1 MNRRN
6 FLFAAAL
13 PAGAFL
19 AAHVHA
25 AEPRPLAEQ
34 VAAGEK
40 FLAGMFDPALDL
52 LPEFPGAS
60 VYWLYHDNYLAA
72 KRLDATRPD
81 LAKRIRAA
89 IASYGVTSSGKIE
102 ILYGEAKLPLPFRR
116 YQLTDVKRIGDKLV
130 RTEIVTDEPT
140 KGWERYADQRFFA
153 AIALAETDRTGARE
167 QFDAGM
173 AMWDG
178 RGFDDPAAKH
188 LNVYATYK
196 LALALIAAR
205 RIGAAVPVR
214 DALLARI
221 ASQQNAAGG
230 WVTDYTRDGAPHG
243 FANVE
248 TSCMVM
254 LALEAAMAW

>member
-1 MNRRN
+1 VNRRRF
-6 FLFAAAL
+6 FLSTAALGFTATRRRAAA
-13 PAGAFL
+13 ATA
-19 AAHVHA
+19 
-25 AEPRPLAEQ
+25 PLASQ
-34 VAAGEK
+34 VAAGEN

-81 LAKRIRAA
+81 LATRIRTA
-89 IASYGVTSSGKIE
+89 ITGYGVTSSGKIE

-116 YQLTDVKRIGDKLV
+116 YQLTDVKRLGDKLV

-153 AIALAETDRTGARE
+153 AIALAESDHAKARE
-167 QFDAGM
+167 QFDAGL
-173 AMWDG
+173 AMWNG
-178 RGFDDPAAKH
+178 RGFDDPAAKK

-205 RIGAAVPVR
+205 RIGVVIPLR
-214 DALLARI
+214 DALLARL
-221 ASQQNAAGG
+221 AAQQNAAGG
-230 WVTDYTRDGAPHG
+230 WVTDYTCDGKLHG

-254 LALEAAMAW
+254 LALEAAMAG